1 VHDSAASANAKDC
14 RILYARVLDEEG
26 KVIDSVSPLQNII
39 LEMQVEMLND
49 NVRCYFG
56 FAMMKDL
63 DMVMS
68 SYLATERPE
77 VENGPFRQGEI
88 ITVQVRL
95 QAMAMRMGAFHLLG
109 GVADESG
116 LLWYETK
123 LSKEVKITANKGEGS
138 FVMASSWSVKHN

>member
-1 VHDSAASANAKDC
+1 
-14 RILYARVLDEEG
+14 
-26 KVIDSVSPLQNII
+26 
-39 LEMQVEMLND
+39 
-49 NVRCYFG
+49 
-56 FAMMKDL
+56 
-63 DMVMS
+63 MS

-95 QAMAMRMGAFHLLG
+95 QAMAMRMGTFHLLG

-123 LSKEVKITANKGEGS
+123 LSKEVKITANKGLGS